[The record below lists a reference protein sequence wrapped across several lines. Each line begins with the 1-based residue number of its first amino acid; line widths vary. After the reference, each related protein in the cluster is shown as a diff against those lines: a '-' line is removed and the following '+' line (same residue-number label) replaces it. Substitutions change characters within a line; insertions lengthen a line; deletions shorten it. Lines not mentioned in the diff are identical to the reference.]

1 VWEKYLFL
9 LFLFIF
15 LSGEEKTQQKK
26 KNKGIQADLRNI
38 SGDKVF

>member
-26 KNKGIQADLRNI
+26 NKGIQADLRNI